1 MEKAFEKSFKKIGT
15 PHIHPYPTLTFSII
29 HIIII
34 LFECCVY
41 VLSYICCKFAMV
53 MGKNEKILVY
63 LFIYI

>member
-15 PHIHPYPTLTFSII
+15 PHNPTLTFSII